1 MKIKIKTNR
10 IVSLCLALSMIL
22 SIGFS
27 QNVSLQADSISD
39 LEKETE
45 RLEKEQK
52 EINSKLNSNSNKI
65 KQEKE
70 RQALLEQQII
80 NVKDQ
85 IALYEQKIELLESQ
99 IEVKNAEIDTKLV
112 EIEDNEVKFS
122 QRVRA
127 MYIANSNAST
137 LTTLLGA
144 KSFSDFLNRAEIIKR
159 ISQSDRE
166 LIDTLTSQKEE
177 LNRIKTEQEKQQAD
191 LVAAKNTQANKQTEL
206 TGYYNSSE
214 AAELELVKKEKEY
227 MRQKEQNKKLI
238 DQNEAE
244 IRKLLEASNMGEA
257 PEGEFKWP
265 IPASSRI
272 TSPFGYRTLG
282 GIKEFHY
289 GVDIAAPKGTDIVA
303 AQSGKV
309 ILVKK
314 QDYGYGWYLMI
325 DHGGGYA
332 TLYAHTSAI
341 DVNVGDTVAR
351 GQVIAHVGTTG
362 NSTGYHCHFEVRV
375 NGQYNDPMKFVV
387 KP

>member
-265 IPASSRI
+265 IPASSRV

-282 GIKEFHY
+282 GVKEFHQ
-289 GVDIAAPKGTDIVA
+289 GLDIAAPKGTDIVA